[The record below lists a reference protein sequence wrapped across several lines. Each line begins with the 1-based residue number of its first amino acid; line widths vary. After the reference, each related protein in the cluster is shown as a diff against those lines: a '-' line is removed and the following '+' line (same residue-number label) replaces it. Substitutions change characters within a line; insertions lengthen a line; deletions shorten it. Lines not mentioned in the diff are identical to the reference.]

1 MSYEL
6 PEDALE
12 EMRRGQSPRD
22 WQSRLGDATTFSF
35 LAASGPGGQ
44 NVNKVATACQ
54 LRCDVFRLGLAP
66 DVYARLKTLAGS
78 RMTSA
83 GEIVITARKYRT
95 QESNREDARARLADL
110 IARAHVKPVKR
121 VRTRPSRAAK
131 ARRVDS
137 KKQRGTVKQGR
148 GKVSLD

>member
-1 MSYEL
+1 MSFEL

-12 EMRRGQSPRD
+12 ER
-22 WQSRLGDATTFSF
+22 F

-66 DVYARLKTLAGS
+66 DVYQRLKTLAGS
-78 RMTSA
+78 RMTGA
-83 GEIVITARKYRT
+83 GEIVLTARKYRT
-95 QESNREDARARLADL
+95 QEANREDARARLADL
-110 IARAHVKPVKR
+110 IDRAHVKPVKR

-131 ARRVDS
+131 AKRVDA
-137 KKQRGTVKQGR
+137 KKQRGSVKQGR